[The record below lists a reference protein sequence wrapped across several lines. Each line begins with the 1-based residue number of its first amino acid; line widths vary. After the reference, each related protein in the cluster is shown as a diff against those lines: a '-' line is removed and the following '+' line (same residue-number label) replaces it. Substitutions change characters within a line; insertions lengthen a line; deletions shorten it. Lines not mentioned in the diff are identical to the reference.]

1 MAKEK
6 KSESF
11 VSNEDSN
18 GYVIEMKMVKRDM
31 RPEVINL
38 DTSELNLA
46 DKGTLMKAAEVQKEV
61 TLMEAYGTKHYDS
74 IKHPSGADFKK
85 TELFKI
91 LADPLRRKRYINN
104 MSNMIELLSKNPGE
118 YVIPPPYEKGKP
130 TKYHDYYVGWTSG
143 KQKGSDHPVRL
154 EHSDLLKTDTDTMAV
169 VTSGTNTKKMGADY
183 SASSTLE
190 FLSRVRCMHKL
201 AHLIDGI
208 AEKKRTQAKSKAVQK
223 ESIEDMT
230 SAFIE
235 DSGLEDEKVVME
247 TLFSLQEGG
256 VFKKMLAAGY
266 QPKWTFRIGEDEV
279 LYIHPLTD
287 VLKETMARLSYRF
300 PSLTKEGKFI
310 GTFSVVGWT
319 GEFCEQIV
327 RSFLGS
333 DNYCILKSE
342 AKGSGNHWKARAVYM
357 DLLGNLSIGEVDG
370 DIAFTTGPNKLETA
384 RSLALR
390 QSLQGVYPSFVSL
403 KTGKDGAGKAVYNTA
418 EAKMYYSAMLRADV
432 AKITTDKLMGKRLPG
447 GQTPSLRVEW
457 NTSSGKFN
465 VITDQRMIKEM
476 ENMEK
481 KKDED
486 DALMDAYIEARKAE
500 GIPLIESDDG
510 KRKTPMIEEKD

>member
-1 MAKEK
+1 
-6 KSESF
+6 
-11 VSNEDSN
+11 
-18 GYVIEMKMVKRDM
+18 MKMVKRDM

-38 DTSELNLA
+38 DTSDLGPT
-46 DKGTLMKAAEVQKEV
+46 DKMTLMKAAEVQKEV

-74 IKHPSGADFKK
+74 LKHPLGADFKK
-85 TELFKI
+85 TELFQI
-91 LADPLRRKRYINN
+91 LANPIRRKRYITNLN
-104 MSNMIELLSKNPGE
+104 NMIELLSKDPGK

-130 TKYHDYYVGWTSG
+130 TKYLEYYVGWVSG

-154 EHSDLLKTDTDTMAV
+154 EHSDFLKSDTDTMAV
-169 VTSGTNTKKMGADY
+169 VASGTNTKKMGADY
-183 SASSTLE
+183 SASCTTA
-190 FLSRVRCMHKL
+190 FLSRVQCMRML
-201 AHLIDGI
+201 ARLIDGFVEK
-208 AEKKRTQAKSKAVQK
+208 EKKEAKSKPVQK
-223 ESIEDMT
+223 ESVEDMLN
-230 SAFIE
+230 AFIE
-235 DSGLEDEKVVME
+235 DDGLEDEKVVMKIFFTE
-247 TLFSLQEGG
+247 KEGA
-256 VFKKMLAAGY
+256 VFKKMLEAGY
-266 QPKWTFRIGEDEV
+266 QPKWTFRLGEDEV

-300 PSLTKEGKFI
+300 PPLTKEGKFI
-310 GTFSVVGWT
+310 STFSVVGWT

-370 DIAFTTGPNKLETA
+370 DIAFTTGANKLETA

-403 KTGKDGAGKAVYNTA
+403 KTGKDGGGKIVYNTA

-432 AKITTDKLMGKRLPG
+432 AKITTEKLMGKRMVG
-447 GQTPSLRVEW
+447 GQAPSLRVEW
-457 NTSSGKFN
+457 NMSSGKFN

-500 GIPLIESDDG
+500 GIPLIESDG
-510 KRKTPMIEEKD
+510 TKRKTPMIEEKE